1 MEYEIEGTIKA
12 ILDTQTFGS
21 GFAKREFVVTTDE
34 KYPQD
39 VKLET
44 IKEKVALL
52 DKFSEGQ
59 RVKASFNIRGN
70 EYKGKY
76 YVNLQAWKIFPAEA
90 GSSGGGGGGDDRP
103 PLSEPP
109 EDYGQAGEQDPF

>member
-1 MEYEIEGTIKA
+1 MEYEIEGSIKA
-12 ILDTQTFGS
+12 IMDTQTFGS
-21 GFAKREFVVTTDE
+21 GFTKREFVITTEE
-34 KYPQD
+34 KFPQD

-44 IKEKVALL
+44 IKDKTSLL
-52 DKFSEGQ
+52 DRFSEGQ

-76 YVNLQAWKIFPAEA
+76 YVNLQAWKIHPADA
-90 GSSGGGGGGDDRP
+90 GGQGDDRP

-109 EDYGQAGEQDPF
+109 ADYDQSGGPDPF

>member
-1 MEYEIEGTIKA
+1 
-12 ILDTQTFGS
+12 
-21 GFAKREFVVTTDE
+21 

-39 VKLET
+39 VKLEV

-76 YVNLQAWKIFPAEA
+76 YVNLQAWKINPAD
-90 GSSGGGGGGDDRP
+90 SGGGQGGDDRP
-103 PLSEPP
+103 PLTEPP
-109 EDYGQAGEQDPF
+109 ADYDQSGSQDPF

>member
-1 MEYEIEGTIKA
+1 MKSKLPIKV

-21 GFAKREFVVTTDE
+21 GFAKREFVITTEE

-39 VKLET
+39 VKLEV

-59 RVKASFNIRGN
+59 RVKASFNLRGN

-76 YVNLQAWKIFPAEA
+76 YVNLQAWKINPAE
-90 GSSGGGGGGDDRP
+90 SGGGAVADDQP

-109 EDYGQAGEQDPF
+109 ADYDQGSGPDPF

>member
-1 MEYEIEGTIKA
+1 MEYEIEGTIKV

-21 GFAKREFVVTTDE
+21 GFTKREFVVTTDE

-44 IKEKVALL
+44 IKDKTSLL
-52 DKFSEGQ
+52 DRFSEGQ

-70 EYKGKY
+70 EHNGRY
-76 YVNLQAWKIFPAEA
+76 YVNLQAWKIFPADA
-90 GSSGGGGGGDDRP
+90 GGQGGGDQP

-109 EDYGQAGEQDPF
+109 ADYDQGAGNDPF

>member
-1 MEYEIEGTIKA
+1 MEYEIEGTIKV
-12 ILDTQTFGS
+12 IMDTQTFGS
-21 GFAKREFVVTTDE
+21 GFTKREFVIKTDE
-34 KYPQD
+34 KFPQE

-44 IKEKVALL
+44 IKDKVSLL
-52 DKFSEGQ
+52 DRFSEGQ

-76 YVNLQAWKIFPAEA
+76 YVNLQAWKINPAD
-90 GSSGGGGGGDDRP
+90 SGQGGDQP

-109 EDYGQAGEQDPF
+109 ADYDQSGGPDPF